1 MVERSHGSLRGTTEM
16 DSDRLHKSGD
26 QLDHSGMRCGQLDFI
41 EETDICG
48 IRPEVLLCK
57 WKEATQYEE
66 PARDDLETEP
76 ATTSVRPA
84 ICKRPNIIVVVPSK
98 STDHRVNC
106 PVNVVL
112 TLQVKVQESFCVG
125 TQAGELFPEEPE
137 VAPAEMAEE
146 ASTGD
151 MADNQPLSVN
161 QLHSMTTVMFSPT
174 DYDGIEKPVPRRGL
188 VEVCRVQMTLRLKS
202 VCMKFWKLLQQK
214 WPRRP
219 VQGTWQIISP

>member
-1 MVERSHGSLRGTTEM
+1 MAV
-16 DSDRLHKSGD
+16 
-26 QLDHSGMRCGQLDFI
+26 
-41 EETDICG
+41 G

-66 PARDDLETEP
+66 PARDDLETES
-76 ATTSVRPA
+76 ATVSVRPA
-84 ICKRPNIIVVVPSK
+84 VCKRPNVTVVVPSK
-98 STDHRVNC
+98 STDRRVNC
-106 PVNVVL
+106 PVNGVL
-112 TLQVKVQESFCVG
+112 TPQVKVQESFCVG

-174 DYDGIEKPVPRRGL
+174 DYDGIEKPAPWQGGGLIGWASVWAADVGRWLSYPRD
-188 VEVCRVQMTLRLKS
+188 
-202 VCMKFWKLLQQK
+202 LLNCN
-214 WPRRP
+214 
-219 VQGTWQIISP
+219 